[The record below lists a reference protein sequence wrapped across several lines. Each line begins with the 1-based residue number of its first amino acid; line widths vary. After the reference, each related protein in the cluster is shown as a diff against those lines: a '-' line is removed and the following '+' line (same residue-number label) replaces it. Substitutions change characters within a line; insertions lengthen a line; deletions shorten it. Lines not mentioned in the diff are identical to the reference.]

1 MIVLAENQESKRV
14 AEDKSL
20 QLDLETLPTKYIALC
35 EFTAV
40 LMGDGATAKDIDK
53 QVEMFI
59 RLTSFEASEEEL
71 PEVEVHLNG

>member
-1 MIVLAENQESKRV
+1 MAD
-14 AEDKSL
+14 DKSL

-40 LMGDGATAKDIDK
+40 LMGEDTTAKDVDK

-59 RLTSFEASEEEL
+59 KMTRFEVSEEML
-71 PEVEVHLNG
+71 KVEVHLNG

>member
-1 MIVLAENQESKRV
+1 MT
-14 AEDKSL
+14 EDKSL

-40 LMGDGATAKDIDK
+40 LMGDGASAKDVDK

-59 RLTSFEASEEEL
+59 RLTNFEASEEDL

>member
-1 MIVLAENQESKRV
+1 M

-40 LMGDGATAKDIDK
+40 LMGEDTTAKDVDK
-53 QVEMFI
+53 QVDTFI
-59 RLTSFEASEEEL
+59 KLTRFEVDETE
-71 PEVEVHLNG
+71 EVHLNG

>member
-1 MIVLAENQESKRV
+1 M

-40 LMGDGATAKDIDK
+40 LMGEGTTAKDVDK
-53 QVEMFI
+53 QVEIFL
-59 RLTSFEASEEEL
+59 RLTDFRVSVEEAHEG
-71 PEVEVHLNG
+71 EVHLNG

>member
-40 LMGDGATAKDIDK
+40 LMGDGTSAKDIDK

-59 RLTSFEASEEEL
+59 KLTSFEVSEEDL
-71 PEVEVHLNG
+71 LVGEVHLNG

>member
-1 MIVLAENQESKRV
+1 MIVLAENQERKRM

-40 LMGDGATAKDIDK
+40 LMGEDTTAKDVDK
-53 QVEMFI
+53 QVDTFI
-59 RLTSFEASEEEL
+59 KLTRFEVDETE
-71 PEVEVHLNG
+71 EVHLNG